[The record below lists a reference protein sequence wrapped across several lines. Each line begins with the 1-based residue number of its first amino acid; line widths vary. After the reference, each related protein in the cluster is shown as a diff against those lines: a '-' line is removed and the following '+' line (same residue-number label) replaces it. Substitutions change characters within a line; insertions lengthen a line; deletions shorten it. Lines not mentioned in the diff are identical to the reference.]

1 MRSARFRRLASVLA
15 PVTLLAS
22 LSVACGDAPPPVHAP
37 SATAATAPRA
47 SAANA
52 LPPEFAGKRARTATS
67 ARGMVVSDA
76 ALATKVGAEM
86 LEAGGNAV
94 DASIALAFA
103 LAVVFPTAGNLGGG
117 GFALVHPAAGPD
129 AALDFRETAPS
140 AVTPATFGK
149 NEGGMNAPSRFGHLA
164 SGTPGSVAGLY
175 ALYEKLGSKK
185 KKWSDLLAPA
195 IRFAEE
201 GFVVDEDFNHAIGF
215 VAQRLAKFPASA
227 ALFLPGGAAPA
238 VGSTFKNPE
247 LAAVLRRIAT
257 EGPAGFYRGPT
268 AEALAAEMKRGG
280 GLISTDDLAGYEAKW
295 RTPVT
300 FQYRGH
306 RVTSMPP
313 PSSGGLTLAM
323 MSSILEPY
331 PLPEMGWHSS
341 EEIHLLAE
349 ASRRAFAARNTR
361 LGDPDFVKNPTDE
374 LLSKAWAD
382 EQRAS
387 ISREKATSSSSLGIK
402 EKGSGEGPHTTHFSV
417 VDGDGSVVSLT
428 TTLNWWFGSGVTVPG
443 AGFVMN
449 NEMDDFAIVPGTAN
463 TFGLVQGEQNAVAP
477 KKRMLSSMSPT
488 IVQGPDGH
496 VELVLGAAG
505 GPTIISAVM
514 QIFSSVVDH
523 KVDLALAE
531 AAPRYHHQALPDL
544 LAIEKGGLTDE
555 QRTTLTRMGHAFK
568 ERDHIAD
575 APSIGWDPSAKVW
588 VGAPET
594 RRSGTLAAGPAR

>member
-1 MRSARFRRLASVLA
+1 MPAPATPNTATTSSPRPAAPASDER
-15 PVTLLAS
+15 T
-22 LSVACGDAPPPVHAP
+22 
-37 SATAATAPRA
+37 R
-47 SAANA
+47 A
-52 LPPEFAGKRARTATS
+52 LPPAFAAKRARTQSS

-76 ALATKVGAEM
+76 SLATKVGVEM

-117 GFALVHPAAGPD
+117 GFAVVHPASGAD
-129 AALDFRETAPS
+129 AALDFRETAPG

-185 KKWSDLLAPA
+185 KKWSELLAPA
-195 IRFAEE
+195 IRFAED
-201 GFVVDEDFNHAIGF
+201 GFVVDEDFHDAIAF
-215 VAQRLAKFPASA
+215 VAERLKKFPASA
-227 ALFLPGGAAPA
+227 ALFVPGGSAPA
-238 VGSTFKNPE
+238 VGSTFKNPD
-247 LAAVLRRIAT
+247 LAKVLRRIAE
-257 EGPAGFYRGPT
+257 EGPKGFYRGPT
-268 AEALAAEMKRGG
+268 ADALVAEMKRGG
-280 GLISTDDLAGYEAKW
+280 GLISSEDLSTYEAKW

-306 RVTSMPP
+306 RVVSMPP

-323 MSSILEPY
+323 MSAILEPY
-331 PLPEMGWHSS
+331 PLAKMGWHSP

-349 ASRRAFAARNTR
+349 ASRRAFAARNSR
-361 LGDPDFVKNPTDE
+361 LGDPDFVKNPSDE
-374 LLSKAWAD
+374 LLSKGWAD
-382 EQRAS
+382 AQRAT
-387 ISREKATSSSSLGIK
+387 ISTEKATPSASLGIK
-402 EKGSGEGPHTTHFSV
+402 EKGSGEGPHTTHFSI
-417 VDGDGSVVSLT
+417 VDGEGNVVAIT
-428 TTLNWWFGSGVTVPG
+428 TTLNWWFGSGVTVEG

-449 NEMDDFAIVPGTAN
+449 NEMDDFAIIPGTAN
-463 TFGLVQGEQNAVAP
+463 TFGLVQGELNAVAP

-488 IVQGPDGH
+488 VVLGPDGH

-523 KVDLALAE
+523 GIDIGLAE
-531 AAPRYHHQALPDL
+531 AAPRFHHQALPDL
-544 LAIEKGGLTDE
+544 LTVEKGGLTDE
-555 QRTTLTRMGHAFK
+555 QRAALTRLGHAFK

-575 APSIGWDPSAKVW
+575 APSIAWDPSAKVW
-588 VGAPET
+588 IGAPET
-594 RRSGTLAAGPAR
+594 RRSGTLALGPAR